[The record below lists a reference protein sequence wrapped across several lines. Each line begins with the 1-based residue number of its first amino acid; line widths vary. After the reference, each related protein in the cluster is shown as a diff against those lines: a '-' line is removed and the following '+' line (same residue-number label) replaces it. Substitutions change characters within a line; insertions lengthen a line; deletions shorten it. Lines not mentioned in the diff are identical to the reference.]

1 MSESLRLEVLHVEI
15 FLKSPK
21 LKSKPNKIKEVHGTL
36 KVMNMSIVNIFPQI
50 VFFWNNRV
58 FAFSCP

>member
-1 MSESLRLEVLHVEI
+1 MSESLKLEVLHLEI

-50 VFFWNNRV
+50 VFFLE
-58 FAFSCP
+58 